1 MRGPFWTPITPL
13 TGSLLHADPQSRPPS
28 APVCRA
34 SALLVNRR
42 PNSALIFGAALT
54 QDISVFGYCWSWIAE
69 RQSAAERLAMRQE
82 LSAPLIAELHTWL
95 TTQLARLS
103 RNHDLAKAINYMLR
117 RWDAFTRFLDDGR
130 VCITNNAAK

>member
-1 MRGPFWTPITPL
+1 MPTLPSPAAKPL
-13 TGSLLHADPQSRPPS
+13 TIASSFSAGLSRVSISRQPTTEL
-28 APVCRA
+28 RFDF
-34 SALLVNRR
+34 
-42 PNSALIFGAALT
+42 FGAALT